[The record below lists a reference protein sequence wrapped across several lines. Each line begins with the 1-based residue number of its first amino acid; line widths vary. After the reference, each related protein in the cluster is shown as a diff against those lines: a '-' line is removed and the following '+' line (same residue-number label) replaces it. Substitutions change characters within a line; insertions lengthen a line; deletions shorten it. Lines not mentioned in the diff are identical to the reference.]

1 MTGSTKKR
9 DPHGGADPYSKLS
22 QAQERRKMTY
32 PLVIAGTV
40 LVVAAC
46 ALVAFLVTRSDDD
59 GASTAAAGTG
69 AAAAAD
75 ATQQTADI
83 TVAGEPLPQ
92 MPETS
97 GTAFTDS
104 ATDKAI
110 GLSAPT
116 IEGESFDGSKVSVD
130 PADGTPRVFVF
141 VAHWCP
147 HCQAEV
153 PLIQEWIDA
162 GNLPDNVEIV
172 FVSTSVAPERG
183 NYPVSDWIEKEGVT
197 STVILDDDASGAAA
211 KFGLTGFPYF
221 VMTNG
226 EGKVVARGS
235 GEIPIATFGAAVDA
249 LAAGQ
254 DPNTAAG

>member
-22 QAQERRKMTY
+22 HAQERRKMTY
-32 PLVIAGTV
+32 PLVIVGTV
-40 LVVAAC
+40 VVVAIC

-59 GASTAAAGTG
+59 SSSTAASGTG

-75 ATQQTADI
+75 AKQQTADV
-83 TVAGEPLPQ
+83 TVSGEPLPQ

-97 GTAFTDS
+97 GSAFTDAAS
-104 ATDKAI
+104 DTAI
-110 GLSAPT
+110 GRSAPK
-116 IEGESFDGSKVSVD
+116 IEGESFDGSKISID

-172 FVSTSVAPERG
+172 FVSTAVTPARG
-183 NYPVSDWIEKEGVT
+183 NYPVSDWIVKEGVT
-197 STVILDDDASGAAA
+197 PKVILDDDSSGAAS

-235 GEIPIATFGAAVDA
+235 GEVPIETFGAAVDA

-254 DPNTAAG
+254 DPNTAS